1 MLFRSVEDGEPC
13 FEEAVSVVA
22 SFADALARVG
32 GDCSLVLDERILVSG
47 QTPGS
52 ADSLQVALAT
62 VGPAPSGGFENV
74 ARRLRDQ
81 LGSDVQVILVLV
93 RLDEPRKALA
103 RAIGASGARLQVLVI
118 SEASQTPVSDDRA
131 DFSGEL
137 LRIEPGTAA
146 RVL

>member
-1 MLFRSVEDGEPC
+1 MLFRS
-13 FEEAVSVVA
+13 
-22 SFADALARVG
+22 
-32 GDCSLVLDERILVSG
+32 
-47 QTPGS
+47 
-52 ADSLQVALAT
+52 
-62 VGPAPSGGFENV
+62 
-74 ARRLRDQ
+74 